1 MRLFNTEMIFLHPPR
16 TRFGYGRNAPGLSRY
31 GRRPQTPHMPAAVS
45 PARIDTEVAAP
56 PVRVVVERAA

>member
-31 GRRPQTPHMPAAVS
+31 GRRPQAPPMPAAVA
-45 PARIDTEVAAP
+45 PARIDTVVTAP
-56 PVRVVVERAA
+56 PVRAAVERAA

>member
-31 GRRPQTPHMPAAVS
+31 GRRPQTPHMHAACA
-45 PARIDTEVAAP
+45 PARIECNVVAP
-56 PVRVVVERAA
+56 QVRTVVERAA